1 MKLKLDVAVQG
12 PLRQAGSEARRL
24 ELAGYDGI
32 WAAETSH
39 DPFLAVTLAAAA
51 TEKADIG
58 TGIAV
63 AFARN
68 PMSLAT
74 LGHDLQVLSEGRFIL
89 GLGSQV
95 QAHIDRRFSMPWS
108 KPAAR
113 MGEMVDAIRSIWAC
127 WNEGRP
133 LSFEGEFYRHT
144 LMPPFFNPGPSPFG
158 PPRVFLAGVGHRMIE
173 VAGEVADG
181 FLCHGFTTA
190 SYLSASVL
198 PALERGLARRGRMR
212 SDIEV
217 TAPGFIVT
225 GRNEEEMAR
234 SATGVCRQLAFYGS
248 TPAYRPV
255 LEHHGWGDLQDQLHQ
270 MARQGRWDEMGKLIE
285 PDMLEAFAVVGP
297 PGAIAS
303 LVVARYGDAVD
314 RIHAFSPFE
323 ADEDLWSEV
332 RAGFSEP
339 TTLDRAL

>member
-1 MKLKLDVAVQG
+1 VKLDVAARK
-12 PLRQAGSEARRL
+12 PLREAAQEARRL
-24 ELAGYDGI
+24 ERAGYDGI

-39 DPFLAVTLAAAA
+39 DPFLTVTLAAAA
-51 TEKADIG
+51 TDSADVG

-74 LGHDLQVLSEGRFIL
+74 IGHDLQVLSEGRFIL

-113 MGEMVDAIRSIWAC
+113 MREMVQAIQAIWSC
-127 WNEGRP
+127 WNDGNP
-133 LSFEGEFYRHT
+133 LSFEGQFYRHT

-158 PPRVFLAGVGHRMIE
+158 PPRIFLAGVGPRMIE

-190 SYLSASVL
+190 SYLEACVIPS
-198 PALERGLARRGRMR
+198 LERGLARSSR
-212 SDIEV
+212 SRPAIEV

-225 GRNEEEMAR
+225 GRDEAEMAR
-234 SATGVCRQLAFYGS
+234 SAAGVRRQLAFYGS

-255 LEHHGWGDLQDQLHQ
+255 LEHHGWGDLKTELHQ
-270 MARQGRWDEMGKLIE
+270 MARRGQWDQMGDLIE
-285 PDMLEAFAVVGP
+285 PEVLEAFAVIGP
-297 PGAIAS
+297 PERIAG
-303 LVVARYGDAVD
+303 LVTERFGDAVD
-314 RIHAFSPFE
+314 RMNVYSPFE
-323 ADEDLWSEV
+323 ADDELWAQV
-332 RAGFSEP
+332 RQGFAAQKAQVRVP
-339 TTLDRAL
+339 

>member
-1 MKLKLDVAVQG
+1 MKLDVAAPG
-12 PLRQAGSEARRL
+12 TLRDAGRAARRL
-24 ELAGYDGI
+24 EEAGYDGI

-39 DPFLAVTLAAAA
+39 DPFLTVTLAAAA
-51 TEKADIG
+51 TERADVG

-74 LGHDLQVLSEGRFIL
+74 VGHDLQVLSEGRFIL

-95 QAHIDRRFSMPWS
+95 QAHIERRFSMSWS

-113 MGEMVDAIRSIWAC
+113 MGEMLDAIHAIWAC
-127 WNEGRP
+127 WNEGSP

-158 PPRVFLAGVGHRMIE
+158 PPRVFLAGVGPKMIE
-173 VAGEVADG
+173 VAGERADG

-198 PALERGLARRGRMR
+198 PALERGLARRNRTR
-212 SDIEV
+212 SDMEV

-225 GRNEEEMAR
+225 GRDEEELAR
-234 SATGVCRQLAFYGS
+234 SAAGVRRQLAFYGS

-255 LEHHGWGDLQDQLHQ
+255 LEHHGWGDLQRDLHEL
-270 MARQGRWDEMGKLIE
+270 ARRGKWDEMGNLIE
-285 PDMLEAFAVVGP
+285 PEVLEAFAVVGA
-297 PGAIAS
+297 PGAIAG
-303 LVVARYGDAVD
+303 LVAARYGDAVD
-314 RIHAFSPFE
+314 RINAYSPFE
-323 ADEDLWSEV
+323 ADDELWSEV
-332 RAGFSEP
+332 RAGFHKR
-339 TTLDRAL
+339 TIVDRVR

>member
-1 MKLKLDVAVQG
+1 VKLDVAARG
-12 PLRQAGSEARRL
+12 SLKEAGHEARRL
-24 ELAGYDGI
+24 ERAGYDGI

-39 DPFLAVTLAAAA
+39 DPFLTVTLAAAA
-51 TEKADIG
+51 TDSADVG

-74 LGHDLQVLSEGRFIL
+74 IGHDLQVLSEGRFIL

-108 KPAAR
+108 KPADR
-113 MGEMVDAIRSIWAC
+113 MREMVHAIHAIWSC
-127 WNEGRP
+127 WNEGIP

-158 PPRVFLAGVGHRMIE
+158 PPRVFLAGVGPRMIE

-190 SYLSASVL
+190 SYFSASVI
-198 PALERGLARRGRMR
+198 PSLERGLARASR
-212 SDIEV
+212 SRQAIEV
-217 TAPGFIVT
+217 TAPGFVVT
-225 GRNEEEMAR
+225 GRNEAEMAR
-234 SATGVCRQLAFYGS
+234 SAAGVRRQLAFYGS

-255 LEHHGWGDLQDQLHQ
+255 LEHHGWSDLQSELHQ
-270 MARQGRWDEMGKLIE
+270 MARRGQWDQMGDLIE
-285 PDMLEAFAVVGP
+285 PEVLEAFAVIGP
-297 PGAIAS
+297 PEAIAE
-303 LVVARYGDAVD
+303 LVAERFGDAVD
-314 RIHAFSPFE
+314 RMNVYSPFE
-323 ADEDLWSEV
+323 ADDDLWAQV
-332 RAGFSEP
+332 RQGFASR
-339 TTLDRAL
+339 TTRVRVP

>member
-1 MKLKLDVAVQG
+1 MKLDVAAQG
-12 PLRQAGSEARRL
+12 ALREAGREALRL
-24 ELAGYDGI
+24 EQAGYDGI

-39 DPFLAVTLAAAA
+39 DPFLTVTLAAAA
-51 TEKADIG
+51 TETADIG

-68 PMSLAT
+68 PMTLAT

-108 KPAAR
+108 KPAGR
-113 MGEMVDAIRSIWAC
+113 MKEMVQAIHAIWAC
-127 WNEGRP
+127 WNEGVP

-158 PPRVFLAGVGHRMIE
+158 PPRVFVAGVGPKMIE

-190 SYLSASVL
+190 SYLSACVV
-198 PALERGLARRGRMR
+198 PALERGLARSSRPR
-212 SDIEV
+212 SAIEV
-217 TAPGFIVT
+217 TAPGFVVT
-225 GRNEEEMAR
+225 GRNEAELAR
-234 SATGVCRQLAFYGS
+234 SAAAVRRQLAFYGS

-255 LEHHGWGDLQDQLHQ
+255 LEHHGWRDLQTELHQ
-270 MARQGRWDEMGKLIE
+270 MARRGQWDQMGDLIE
-285 PDMLEAFAVVGP
+285 PGMLEAFAVIGP
-297 PGAIAS
+297 PDAIAG
-303 LVVARYGDAVD
+303 LVAERFGDAVD
-314 RIHAFSPFE
+314 RMNAYSPFE
-323 ADEDLWSEV
+323 ADDDLWSQV
-332 RAGFSEP
+332 RQGFARQ
-339 TTLDRAL
+339 TAIGGVR